1 MNIYKPSES
10 KEAPWDTYYFLED
23 HNQTS
28 EYGYAIMEGKILS
41 KSTYIQC
48 TQDELVNAAENNKD
62 IYSAWTPYSNKL
74 IPLETISFLSDV
86 IKRKTFNDLKAKIK
100 EGYQITV
107 FFGILTVIDVF
118 VFKDKGPSLTPLLF
132 LIFGVIPV
140 ISGRYELSRLDNIT
154 FEDRAYDILYN
165 RWIGKKVSRPL
176 IAFCIVLVLIAIL
189 QFIFGL
195 SNSVE
200 LAGLVKEKTW
210 NGEYFRVVTATL
222 LHGGIL
228 HIIFNGLV
236 LFSIGQLIN
245 AITHF
250 SLIGLIFT
258 LSAIVGSIFSLFLL
272 PNATSVGASGGI
284 LGCIG
289 FLLIITYYK
298 RKIFPKEFFKS
309 VITDVL
315 IISLM
320 GIVGYQIIDNAA
332 HLGGFLTGCL
342 LGFVILRDKEK
353 TSLPFKPNEI
363 IITLGYL
370 SWLFL
375 ILASL
380 FTIYKITPLQFNI

>member
-132 LIFGVIPV
+132 LIF
-140 ISGRYELSRLDNIT
+140 GRYELSRLDNIT

-289 FLLIITYYK
+289 FLLIIT
-298 RKIFPKEFFKS
+298 
-309 VITDVL
+309 
-315 IISLM
+315 
-320 GIVGYQIIDNAA
+320 
-332 HLGGFLTGCL
+332 
-342 LGFVILRDKEK
+342 
-353 TSLPFKPNEI
+353 
-363 IITLGYL
+363 
-370 SWLFL
+370 
-375 ILASL
+375 
-380 FTIYKITPLQFNI
+380 

>member
-272 PNATSVGASGGI
+272 PDATSVGASGGI